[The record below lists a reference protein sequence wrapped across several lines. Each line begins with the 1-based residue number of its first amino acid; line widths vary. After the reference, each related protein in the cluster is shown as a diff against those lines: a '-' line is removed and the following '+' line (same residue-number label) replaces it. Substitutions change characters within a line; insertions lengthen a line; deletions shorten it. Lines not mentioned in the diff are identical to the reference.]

1 MLWLLWLA
9 AKIFFGVP
17 ILFLILFMIALKGY
31 NILVARPMINR
42 LRKQGVFI
50 FPGSEDLITLARQI
64 RDFRLYVAEEE
75 EAVSQM
81 QYTVLELARISG
93 KKELNA
99 KDYPVSCFGVFNQ
112 QYVFIQDP
120 EVVQDAFTF
129 KNQELDKTEQ
139 NGLYFKP
146 ILGESFLFSQTDE
159 HWKAKRKACAHAFY
173 KDRLTL
179 MLDTLKEQILK
190 NFERWQE
197 EIGKSDGSTVINI
210 QYEFERI
217 FSRNIITIA
226 FGEDISDEKFEIM
239 VETPK
244 GSKNFTPKMVS
255 IREALH
261 ETFENYVVGLNDVLS
276 HPYNQ
281 MWKWTGKFIHHT
293 AFIKQTVDNSKR
305 IRAYINDYV

>member
-129 KNQELDKTEQ
+129 KNQELDKT
-139 NGLYFKP
+139 
-146 ILGESFLFSQTDE
+146 
-159 HWKAKRKACAHAFY
+159 
-173 KDRLTL
+173 
-179 MLDTLKEQILK
+179 
-190 NFERWQE
+190 
-197 EIGKSDGSTVINI
+197 
-210 QYEFERI
+210 
-217 FSRNIITIA
+217 
-226 FGEDISDEKFEIM
+226 
-239 VETPK
+239 
-244 GSKNFTPKMVS
+244 
-255 IREALH
+255 
-261 ETFENYVVGLNDVLS
+261 
-276 HPYNQ
+276 
-281 MWKWTGKFIHHT
+281 
-293 AFIKQTVDNSKR
+293 
-305 IRAYINDYV
+305 